1 MLIALPFLAVIPYPS
16 NPSWESAPGYY
27 STGGGLADLNRDG
40 ITDFA
45 VAEGNDMQAAPNHIY
60 YGNGTGF
67 SVNPSWSSS
76 DARYS
81 GHLALGDVNGDGYPD
96 MAVADYIS
104 SGWGKTVSA
113 LYMNTGTGLAATP
126 SWTSDSMHSF
136 ACGLGDVN
144 GDGRPELAFACG
156 EAYNGFY
163 EKAVIYRNTGTG
175 YSSPPWWQSKDS
187 LTAYDVAFGDVN
199 RDGWLDMVLVGNY
212 MPVCLFLNKR
222 GYYATSPDWESAE
235 DYETIQCAL
244 GDVNG
249 DGWLD
254 LAIAENGQLLG
265 RSRVWVFMNQGG
277 TFENTPSWSSQDARY
292 YYSTVA
298 FGDPDAD
305 GDLDLA
311 AGGWWEPAVIF
322 ENIGGVLQRPPAWSW
337 YRNGLVNEKITFG
350 GVDTGGLLTITDTL
364 SLSGR
369 RNTVQLTR
377 MPFHALISLKINGTD
392 VPVSRLYA
400 SPEEG
405 FVCFDTSYTVPGTN
419 TIIITYTY
427 SVSQDLTIT
436 NWEDGMGNYLFLNNG
451 SGAAEL
457 PSPQEGV
464 RVFPNPFL
472 SEAIVSGIRGEAELY
487 DAAGR
492 LLGRVR
498 DGRFGSEL
506 SPGVYF
512 IRTGNQRVK
521 AVKSR

>member
-1 MLIALPFLAVIPYPS
+1 MLIAISFVSAIPYPNS
-16 NPSWESAPGYY
+16 PSWESVSGYY
-27 STGGGLADLNRDG
+27 STGGGHADFNGDG
-40 ITDFA
+40 ITDLA

-60 YGNGTGF
+60 YGNGTTF

-81 GHLALGDVNGDGYPD
+81 GHLAIGDVNGDGHPD
-96 MAVADYIS
+96 LAVSNYMK

-113 LYMNTGTGLAATP
+113 LYMNTGAGLGPTP
-126 SWTSDSMHSF
+126 SWTTDSAHSF
-136 ACGLGDVN
+136 ACAFGDVN
-144 GDGRPELAFACG
+144 GDGRPELALACG

-163 EKAVIYRNTGTG
+163 EKAIIYRNTGAG
-175 YSSPPWWQSKDS
+175 YSLPPWWQSNDS
-187 LTAYDVAFGDVN
+187 WTAYDVTFGDVN

-222 GYYATSPDWESAE
+222 GYYATTPDWESADE
-235 DYETIQCAL
+235 YEVIQCAL
-244 GDVNG
+244 GDINR

-277 TFENTPSWSSQDARY
+277 TFEDSPSWNSQDSRR

-337 YRNGLVNEKITFG
+337 YRNGLVCEKITFG
-350 GVDTGGLLTITDTL
+350 GVDNGGLVTLTDTFT
-364 SLSGR
+364 LSGR
-369 RNTVQLTR
+369 GNVIQLSR
-377 MPFHALISLKINGTD
+377 MPFHELVSLRINGAD
-392 VPVSRLYA
+392 VPLSKLYA

-405 FVCFDTSYTVPGTN
+405 FVCFDTSYTTPGAN
-419 TIIITYTY
+419 TVIVTYTY

-436 NWEDGMGNYLFLNNG
+436 NWEDGMGNYLFLNNNP
-451 SGAAEL
+451 SAAEL
-457 PSPQEGV
+457 PSPQDGI

-472 SEAIVSGIRGEAELY
+472 SEAILSGIQGEAELY
-487 DAAGR
+487 DASGR
-492 LLGRVR
+492 LICRVR
-498 DGRFGSEL
+498 EGRFGAEL
-506 SPGVYF
+506 LPGVYF
-512 IRTGNQRVK
+512 IRTERQRVK
-521 AVKSR
+521 VVKR